1 MPLKKSVR
9 SKTSA
14 GAKKSSRAKVKG
26 GTLGAGV
33 ILMALVCVAA
43 VTIVIAAR
51 ESSDA
56 PEITTAAAQPQITAD
71 GTGTKGIAASRSSA
85 AVPTATPTTG
95 VVAAD
100 DPEME
105 SAPESPAKKPAPVT
119 IAGCLER
126 GNGSFRLTD
135 TTGADVPKSRSWK
148 SGFLKKGSA
157 SIALVESGNGLK
169 LRDQVGKRVSVT
181 GTLTDRQ
188 MRVQSLRRVAS
199 SCS

>member
-14 GAKKSSRAKVKG
+14 GAKKSSRAKRKSS
-26 GTLGAGV
+26 TLGAGV
-33 ILMALVCVAA
+33 IVMALVCVAA
-43 VTIVIAAR
+43 VALLMAAR
-51 ESSDA
+51 EASDA
-56 PEITTAAAQPQITAD
+56 PEIATGAAETQIAAD
-71 GTGTKGIAASRSSA
+71 RTGAKKVAASRTSA

-100 DPEME
+100 PDME
-105 SAPESPAKKPAPVT
+105 SAPESPAKKATPVT

-135 TTGADVPKSRSWK
+135 TAGSDAPKSRNWK

-157 SIALVESGNGLK
+157 SVELVESGNGLK
-169 LRDQVGKRVSVT
+169 LRDHVGTRVSVT

-188 MRVQSLRRVAS
+188 MRVQSVRRVAP